1 MRHFGRRGA
10 SGLLVL
16 AGALVAATCAAAG
29 PAVSTTTPVTYTA
42 DNPCTAEPLIGSG
55 TAHTTVTDSLSA
67 SGNLEFHLDARLDGL
82 KAVGTFSGKT
92 YVVQDT
98 FNWQFSFSKASEET
112 FAIVAHYVRVG
123 EDGTFVL
130 GDDFYEY
137 LKTHITANANGLI
150 TAVQVSSS
158 DPLDPCQ

>member
-29 PAVSTTTPVTYTA
+29 PAVSTTTPVMYMGS
-42 DNPCTAEPLIGSG
+42 NPCTGEPFTGNG
-55 TAHTTVTDSLSA
+55 TAHMTMTDGVSA
-67 SGNLEFHLDARLDGL
+67 SGNIEFHLDARIDGL
-82 KAVGTFSGKT
+82 KAVTPLGKT
-92 YVVQDT
+92 YVVQDS

-112 FAIVAHYVRVG
+112 FAVVAHYVRVG
-123 EDGTFVL
+123 EDGTLVL
-130 GDDFYEY
+130 DDDFYEY
-137 LKTHITANANGLI
+137 LKTHITASANGMI
-150 TAVQVSSS
+150 TAFQVSSS

>member
-29 PAVSTTTPVTYTA
+29 PAVSTTTPVMYMGS
-42 DNPCTAEPLIGSG
+42 NPCTGEPFTGNG
-55 TAHTTVTDSLSA
+55 TAHMTMTDGVSA
-67 SGNLEFHLDARLDGL
+67 SGNIEFHLDARIDGL
-82 KAVGTFSGKT
+82 KAVTVTGKT
-92 YVVQDT
+92 YVVQET
-98 FNWQFSFSKASEET
+98 SPNWQISFSKAFEET
-112 FAIVAHYVRVG
+112 FVLLAHYVRVG
-123 EDGTFVL
+123 DDGSFVL

-137 LKTHITANANGLI
+137 LKTHVTANANGI
-150 TAVQVSSS
+150 PTGSQVSTS